1 MNKTNKITK
10 IKGSGLPTLL
20 TKDRF
25 SFHELANVSDKYKLK
40 LKNDIAV
47 DIICS
52 IINDKLESSGVN
64 NRIYLLNA
72 RTGSGKS
79 TTLIQHLFD
88 TFIRGTNK
96 QMLIT
101 EPRVPLCSANASE
114 IVRWS
119 NHKSE
124 DKMGSNIG
132 YLTGPVKVRCQNTS
146 NGCLHYCTA
155 QILANSLNNIIV
167 NDSIEQNKIKIAVI
181 DEAHLLDIPTLQ
193 TLSIVYNILDK
204 YGNNPN
210 CPIFIFAS
218 GTLTIEPF
226 IKYFYELIKRDNKN
240 ISKIDDIYKD
250 ELMIGFVGGSANFD
264 VSLSYMQDKE
274 INEIHNK
281 TNKTDPKYEN
291 YGNQMSD
298 YIINNYLSKMLENVK
313 ENGNDLL
320 LFVPK
325 SSIIGSITSKIF
337 EKCNDIE
344 YNGNNLSCFLVGKG
358 CLFADV
364 VAWRNQHRNEKRLLI
379 LGFGR
384 GYSQAGD
391 ELLKTASEPDTEARV
406 YERKIIVSTP
416 IIEAGKTIASLRYC
430 LDSGL
435 ELKPCYVPLIF
446 NPYANGNLKIV
457 PINKSAATQRLGRV
471 GREQTGECLRLY
483 TNEAY
488 EMLEQSELPET
499 INNYCLSSVIFS
511 RILTKPLYEYYDI
524 LNDNNYLYKISFDIQ
539 LRSFCDIIHSGFFSI
554 FGYPTEFINNR
565 NTFDTL
571 TNYIQQLYYIEGY
584 SLFESLLMIN
594 MNMKMMSN
602 EITPLTLNN
611 MKFTYDLNN
620 IAKIKPETEIID
632 AIKKSR
638 NIITLI
644 LYDSSYILFKYLYNR
659 LFSRRKPNKAYK
671 KDLKDINE

>member
-1 MNKTNKITK
+1 MYKKTK

-25 SFHELANVSDKYKLK
+25 SFHENAEISDKYKIK

-52 IINDKLESSGVN
+52 IINDKLENEGVN

-114 IVRWS
+114 IIRWS
-119 NHKSE
+119 NHKAE

-193 TLSIVYNILDK
+193 TLSVVYNILEK
-204 YGNNPN
+204 YGNNKN

-240 ISKIDDIYKD
+240 IKSIEDIYKD

-264 VSLSYMQDKE
+264 VSLSYMNEKD
-274 INEIHNK
+274 INGIRDK
-281 TNKTDPKYEN
+281 TNKKDPQYEN
-291 YGNQMSD
+291 YGEQMSD
-298 YIINNYLSKMLENVK
+298 FIINNYVPKMLDNIK

-325 SSIIGSITSKIF
+325 SSIIGSITKKIF
-337 EKCNDIE
+337 EKGGKIE
-344 YNGNNLSCFLVGKG
+344 YNNDSLPCFLVSKG
-358 CLFADV
+358 CLFNDV
-364 VAWRNQHRNEKRLLI
+364 LAWRNQHRNERRLLI

-391 ELLKTASEPDTEARV
+391 ELLKTASEPDIEAKQ

-435 ELKPCYVPLIF
+435 ELKPCYVPLTF
-446 NPYANGNLKIV
+446 NPYAAGNLKIV

-483 TNEAY
+483 TDKAY
-488 EMLEQSELPET
+488 ELLDQSELPET

-511 RILTKPLYEYYDI
+511 RLLTYPLYKYYDI

-554 FGYPTEFINNR
+554 FGYPVEYINNR
-565 NTFDTL
+565 NDFDTL
-571 TNYIQQLYYIEGY
+571 TNYMQQLYYIDGY
-584 SLFESLLMIN
+584 SLFESLLTIN
-594 MNMKMMSN
+594 MNMKMLSN
-602 EITPLTLNN
+602 EITPTSLKN
-611 MKFTYDLNN
+611 MKLTYDLNN
-620 IAKIKPETEIID
+620 LSKIKPETDIIE

-644 LYDSSYILFKYLYNR
+644 LYDSSYTTFKYMYNR
-659 LFSRRKPNKAYK
+659 LFNRKQPNKTYK
-671 KDLKDINE
+671 KDIKDIEE